1 MKTKKY
7 ITHNFMG
14 EPKTTLIHLINYGD
28 VVDGDKVKF
37 ITTNGEVI
45 KPINEIKSDSGLNVI
60 GFDEIDF
67 VDSLWKWKKNNDTN
81 GKTYRMDETITSG
94 EIVKDNFWRCFD
106 IMVTTTDTEILYKP
120 ILLP

>member
-1 MKTKKY
+1 M
-7 ITHNFMG
+7 
-14 EPKTTLIHLINYGD
+14 
-28 VVDGDKVKF
+28 
-37 ITTNGEVI
+37 I
-45 KPINEIKSDSGLNVI
+45 KDLMNEIKSDSGLNVI